1 MKFLG
6 LNVWKVLPRST
17 LDTRRCEIG
26 ENQRDSGMVDDAD
39 LDDFSFF
46 CSVGGVYGGGPGW

>member
-1 MKFLG
+1 MFGKCCLG
-6 LNVWKVLPRST
+6 PHST
-17 LDTRRCEIG
+17 PEDVKSAKINEIPG
-26 ENQRDSGMVDDAD
+26 WVDDAD